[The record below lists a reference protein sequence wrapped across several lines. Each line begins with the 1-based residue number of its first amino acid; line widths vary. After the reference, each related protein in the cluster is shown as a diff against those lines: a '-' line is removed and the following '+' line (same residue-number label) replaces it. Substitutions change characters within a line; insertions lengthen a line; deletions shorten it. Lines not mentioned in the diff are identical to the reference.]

1 MTWLVVVLVVIALVA
16 VGAYVM
22 EKQRSTA
29 LKQRF
34 GPEYD
39 RALAE
44 HGDRRAAE
52 AHLRHRLKRRR
63 EVDVTDVPPAA
74 RERYETRWRLVQ
86 AGFVDGP
93 ANSVVEAEA
102 LVEQLMNERGYTAT
116 ESGADHDADG
126 DGVDDRYEVVA
137 VDHPQLVEHH
147 RAAQGVAPT
156 APVDDLRAAFLHHR
170 ALFRALL
177 GAADADHAGDGRDDG
192 RDAGREATVVRS

>member
-1 MTWLVVVLVVIALVA
+1 MTWLVVALVVIALAA

-22 EKQRSTA
+22 EKQRSAA

-34 GPEYD
+34 GPEYE

-52 AHLRHRLKRRR
+52 AQLRHRLKRRR
-63 EVDVTDVPPAA
+63 EVDVTDVSPAA

-86 AGFVDGP
+86 AGFVDDP

-102 LVEQLMNERGYTAT
+102 LVEQLMNERGYTPTA
-116 ESGADHDADG
+116 GADHDADD

-170 ALFRALL
+170 ALFQVLL
-177 GAADADHAGDGRDDG
+177 GAADQAGDGRDVR

>member
-1 MTWLVVVLVVIALVA
+1 MTWLVVALVVIALVA

-22 EKQRSTA
+22 EKQRSAA

-34 GPEYD
+34 GPEYE

-52 AHLRHRLKRRR
+52 AQLRHRLKRRH
-63 EVDVTDVPPAA
+63 EVDVTDVSPAA

-86 AGFVDGP
+86 AGFVDDP
-93 ANSVVEAEA
+93 ANSVLEAEA
-102 LVEQLMNERGYTAT
+102 LVEQLMNERGYTPAA
-116 ESGADHDADG
+116 GADHDADD

-147 RAAQGVAPT
+147 RAAHGVAPT

-170 ALFRALL
+170 ALFQALL
-177 GAADADHAGDGRDDG
+177 GAADQSGDGRDVR
-192 RDAGREATVVRS
+192 RDAGHEATVVRS

>member
-1 MTWLVVVLVVIALVA
+1 MTWLVVALVVIALVA

-22 EKQRSTA
+22 EKQRSAA

-34 GPEYD
+34 GPEYE
-39 RALAE
+39 RTLAE

-52 AHLRHRLKRRR
+52 AQLRHRLKRRR
-63 EVDVTDVPPAA
+63 EVDVTDVSPAA

-86 AGFVDGP
+86 AGFVDDP

-102 LVEQLMNERGYTAT
+102 LVEQLMNERGYTPAG
-116 ESGADHDADG
+116 GADHDADD

-170 ALFRALL
+170 ALFQALL
-177 GAADADHAGDGRDDG
+177 GAADQAGDGRDVR